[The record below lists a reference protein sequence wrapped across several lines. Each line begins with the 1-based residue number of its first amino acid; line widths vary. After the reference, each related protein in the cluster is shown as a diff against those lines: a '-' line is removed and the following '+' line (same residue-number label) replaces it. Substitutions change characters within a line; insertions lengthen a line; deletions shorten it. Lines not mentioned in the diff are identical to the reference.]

1 VDVEDTRIYTVFI
14 SSGVQHFEAKRIK
27 PLTNEELLTRLRG
40 KCEGVEFIVG
50 SAPHDIERIK
60 REFDGVLIFGGL
72 RNYGI
77 ALSIGRRRWAIS
89 ERGSRIWEP

>member
-1 VDVEDTRIYTVFI
+1 MDVEDTRIYTVFI

-50 SAPHDIERIK
+50 SALMI
-60 REFDGVLIFGGL
+60 
-72 RNYGI
+72 
-77 ALSIGRRRWAIS
+77 
-89 ERGSRIWEP
+89 